1 MHLRGPRCVEEAK
14 AIPHLHPVHEYRK
27 PPRVRNRAAEIAVFL
42 QFRPL
47 IGDQRLRRTP
57 FVTDDGGV
65 VRACRAT

>member
-1 MHLRGPRCVEEAK
+1 MSIE
-14 AIPHLHPVHEYRK
+14 
-27 PPRVRNRAAEIAVFL
+27 NRRACGIARPKSRFFL